1 MDRRADRDQTATVS
15 NGRTSTLA
23 RIAGMS
29 FSSPIGGYDAGDYD
43 LLNREAARRGAGQQ
57 LKADWQILRGS
68 EDRIHVRIKG
78 FLLKYYKGIV
88 IILFLAVLFLPFILP
103 MALFRTAC
111 KRLGLGG
118 IERLVMGCLGGAW
131 LFLEGTAS
139 FTEYMSAIWT
149 GALSLTTLIDE
160 EPAGVLEAIGW
171 ASVTGLAAGA
181 VLTALTSS
189 EMYSVLRA
197 RASRLLKPF
206 KRREL
211 KQVAPSSDLDLGDE
225 AAELARRAAMEGTT
239 GSKRIDRDMQAVQRT
254 DELHGLFPVGTIG
267 SSGAPEVYSLNS
279 RDYSTH
285 GVVFG
290 STGSGKTETLKRLA
304 WGLLEVGWDGIVVDL
319 KEDVG
324 RDGLRDW
331 LYTYSQEN
339 DIPYQEIYT
348 SKGDQND
355 YWMDACKDLR
365 EDEVQ
370 ELILAF
376 MAFDDAHWQSI
387 IKNCLSQI
395 LKLAFMSHRLLPDKY
410 GPVTMQRLYEMTIGI
425 DDKNLNSVKN
435 KYRPV
440 IDDVR
445 SKVPREEHPD
455 LDVSFSRML
464 KPTSS
469 DAMQFASLGAKLGT
483 YLTTAAGRALFR
495 ESKMDD
501 GTPRKELDVTQP
513 GLIYV
518 GAASTGQEDIAKY
531 FAASVLQR
539 LRLEIDRRN
548 ADRSQQSYKPR
559 FVIVDEA
566 SIVDRKMCKAI
577 LSKGRSAGVS
587 LILATQSPKDWNDEN
602 GQDFNTIM
610 ANVNVAVFMK
620 QTDIDSAA
628 LCSKHI
634 GTDQAT
640 VSASRTVDE
649 HFTLVESQD
658 QVIRDDV
665 ARFKPERIR
674 NLGQGQAV
682 VWVSMAR
689 ENGGNSTIEV
699 VGFHMIPMPGT
710 VSDDIELPGRNSW
723 EDTGPSGP
731 AWPPGG
737 PAHVPGGPHV
747 PGPPGN
753 PFESAP
759 SQGLNSGPY
768 EWETAD
774 PMTPTWPPPRG

>member
-1 MDRRADRDQTATVS
+1 
-15 NGRTSTLA
+15 
-23 RIAGMS
+23 MS
-29 FSSPIGGYDAGDYD
+29 FSSTPLGSYDPGDFD
-43 LLNREAARRGAGQQ
+43 LLGRESQKRTARQK
-57 LKADWQILRGS
+57 LKADWSMLRGS
-68 EDRIHVRIKG
+68 EDRIHVKLKG
-78 FLLKYYKGIV
+78 FLVNWWK
-88 IILFLAVLFLPFILP
+88 LFVVLLFVVLLLAPFLVP
-103 MALFRTAC
+103 MTLFRNC
-111 KRLGLGG
+111 CNRLGLGG
-118 IERLVMGCLGGAW
+118 IERLVMGCVGALW
-131 LFLEGTAS
+131 LYLEGADS
-139 FTEYMSAIWT
+139 FTGYMSAAWT
-149 GALSLTTLIDE
+149 GALRLAALTDAD
-160 EPAGVLEAIGW
+160 PGGGW
-171 ASVTGLAAGA
+171 ASVGWAAVTGLALGS

-189 EMYSVLRA
+189 ELYSSAKGRLG
-197 RASRLLKPF
+197 RLLRPF
-206 KRREL
+206 KRKEL
-211 KQVAPSSDLDLGDE
+211 RQVTPSSELGLGDD
-225 AAELARRAAMEGTT
+225 AAEMAKRVAMDGTT
-239 GSKRIDRDMQAVQRT
+239 GSKRIDRDMQIVRKTA
-254 DELHGLFPVGTIG
+254 DIHGLFPVGTIG
-267 SSGAPEVYSLNS
+267 SSGAPEVYSLDS

-331 LYTYSQEN
+331 LYAYAQEN
-339 DIPYQEIYT
+339 DVPYQEIYT
-348 SKGDQND
+348 SKGDQNE

-376 MAFDDAHWQSI
+376 MSFDDAHWQSI

-395 LKLAFMSHRLLPDKY
+395 LRLAFMTHELLPDKY
-410 GPVTMQRLYEMTIGI
+410 GPITMQRLYEMTIGI
-425 DDKNLNSVKN
+425 DDKNLNSVKQ
-435 KYRPV
+435 KYRPM
-440 IDDVR
+440 IEDVR
-445 SKVPREEHPD
+445 KNTPSEDHPN

-495 ESKMDD
+495 ESKMTD
-501 GTPRKELDVTQP
+501 GTPRKEIDVTKP

-548 ADRSQQSYKPR
+548 ADRTQDSYKPR

-566 SIVDRKMCKAI
+566 SIVDRQMCKAI

-587 LILATQSPKDWNDEN
+587 LILATQSPKDWNDEA

-649 HFTLVESQD
+649 HFTLVESVD
-658 QVIRDDV
+658 QVLRDDV

-689 ENGGNSTIEV
+689 ENGGSSTIEV

-710 VSDDIELPGRNSW
+710 VPDEIELPGRNSW
-723 EDTGPSGP
+723 ESATAGP
-731 AWPPGG
+731 APPWRSADVFEPVPQDAAGALGG
-737 PAHVPGGPHV
+737 
-747 PGPPGN
+747 
-753 PFESAP
+753 AP
-759 SQGLNSGPY
+759 SHGLNSDPSGLGISPPSPGWHDS
-768 EWETAD
+768 EWTVPLD
-774 PMTPTWPPPRG
+774 RTGH